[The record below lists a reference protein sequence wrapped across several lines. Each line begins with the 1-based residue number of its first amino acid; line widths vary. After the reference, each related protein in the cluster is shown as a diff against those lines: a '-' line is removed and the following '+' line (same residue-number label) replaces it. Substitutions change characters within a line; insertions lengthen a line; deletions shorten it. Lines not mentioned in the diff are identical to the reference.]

1 MRAELAD
8 DPAEARSFDRT
19 DLLPEVLTL
28 AYGKK
33 IALNLTSFGD
43 AIKQRMMREAAAMVE
58 SQVEALL
65 TNASW
70 QIRFDDGV
78 NAKGRRNARWA
89 TVRGTL

>member
-58 SQVEALL
+58 SQVEAC
-65 TNASW
+65 
-70 QIRFDDGV
+70 
-78 NAKGRRNARWA
+78 
-89 TVRGTL
+89 